1 MILNVIG
8 YKKNELIPSSS
19 TDKNKG
25 VKTFPYE
32 VDVELLLC
40 EENNNS
46 AMFDPFS
53 DKISDMGVGDS
64 AAT

>member
-1 MILNVIG
+1 MIPCFEHQKI
-8 YKKNELIPSSS
+8 KPSSS

-25 VKTFPYE
+25 VKNFPDE
-32 VDVELLLC
+32 IVVELLLC
-40 EENNNS
+40 GVNNSS